1 MKSDVFPA
9 FAIVDAKALLAE
21 QECSPL
27 IRSRCYNIQM
37 QINFIL
43 MEFGLFCLLIISRL
57 MSCAIFNFSFQIRC
71 PRMYQKLT

>member
-9 FAIVDAKALLAE
+9 FAVVDAKALLAE

-37 QINFIL
+37 WLQINFIL

-57 MSCAIFNFSFQIRC
+57 MS
-71 PRMYQKLT
+71 